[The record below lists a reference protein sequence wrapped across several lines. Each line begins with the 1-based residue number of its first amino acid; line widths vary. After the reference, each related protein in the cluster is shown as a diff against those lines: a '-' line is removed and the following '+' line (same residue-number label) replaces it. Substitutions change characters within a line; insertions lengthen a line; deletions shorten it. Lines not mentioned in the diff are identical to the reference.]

1 MTINI
6 TSLDNNLRVA
16 SDYMSNV
23 ETISVGAFVNTGSRN
38 EAKEINGIS
47 HFLEH
52 MAFKALKKDLPSK

>member
-6 TSLDNNLRVA
+6 TKLDNNLRVA

-38 EAKEINGIS
+38 EAK
-47 HFLEH
+47 
-52 MAFKALKKDLPSK
+52 K